1 MHQSSS
7 KPNLLFVLPDEFRR
21 DAIGCMKKD
30 PVHTPNI
37 DRFVSESMDFPNAVS
52 TYPVCSPYRGQL
64 FTGCYPFTNGVVGN
78 CNTSTAPFGVYL
90 TSRKV
95 CLSDLFH
102 EAGYDCGYVGKW
114 HLSAPEPKDFP
125 YLEPRREDGKVWDA
139 YTPVSQRHHFRF
151 WYSYGCNDQHFHPHY
166 WFNDDAADQVRQ
178 VDEWAPRHEA
188 DMVIRYLEN
197 EHGAMRDPDKP
208 FLLFWAPNPPHMP
221 FDQVPEEYQTPY
233 EGKEAEDLLT
243 NPNARAGCTP
253 PPAYDFAGKNYP
265 ALHETARDSVKH
277 YFSCVTGIDDQFG
290 RILKTLEETGLK
302 DNTIVIFTSD
312 HGELMGSHSLM
323 YKGEW
328 YRECYQVPF
337 FLRWPGHIP
346 AHSTCRAFLNPPD
359 IMPTL
364 LDLCGLSSLIPA
376 SIEGVSRAGW
386 IRASM
391 DSSSGDLQ
399 TSMDPGEGFY
409 NNPQMNARGVCNEQY
424 MLVVFRDRYDR
435 ETCLLYDQINDPCQL
450 HDCASSHPEVVKQMR
465 LRLDDW
471 LRRTNDLWI
480 R

>member
-1 MHQSSS
+1 MKQFNSE
-7 KPNLLFVLPDEFRR
+7 PNVLFVLPDEFRK

-37 DRFVSESMDFPNAVS
+37 DQFVSESMSFPNAVS

-64 FTGCYPFTNGVVGN
+64 FTGCYPFSNGVVGN
-78 CNTSTAPFGVYL
+78 CNTSTASFGVYL
-90 TSRKV
+90 TSRKT

-125 YLEPRREDGKVWDA
+125 YLEPRREDNKVWDA

-166 WFNDDAADQVRQ
+166 WYNDDPVEKVQKVE
-178 VDEWAPRHEA
+178 EWSPIHEA

-197 EHGAMRDPDKP
+197 KDHSMRDPDKP

-221 FDQVPEEYQTPY
+221 FDQVPEKYKKPY
-233 EGKEAEDLLT
+233 EDKPVEDLLIS
-243 NPNARAGCTP
+243 PNAKPEHTP
-253 PPAYDFAGKNYP
+253 PASYDFSGKDYG
-265 ALHETARDSVKH
+265 ALYQTARESVKN

-290 RILKTLEETGLK
+290 RILQTLKQSGLEE
-302 DNTIVIFTSD
+302 NTIVIFTSD

-328 YRECYQVPF
+328 YRECYEVPF
-337 FLRWPGHIP
+337 FIRWPNHITP
-346 AHSTCRAFLNPPD
+346 GSSCPAFLNPPD

-364 LDLCGLSSLIPA
+364 LELCGLSSLIPP
-376 SIEGVSRAGW
+376 SIEGSSRAGW
-386 IRASM
+386 IHSTM
-391 DSSSGDLQ
+391 DSSFSSDKSL
-399 TSMDPGEGFY
+399 DRGEGFY
-409 NNPQMNARGVCNEQY
+409 NNPQLNARGICDEHF

-435 ETCLLYDQINDPCQL
+435 ETYLLYDQIHDPFQL
-450 HDCASSHPEVVKQMR
+450 QNCADSHPTVIAQMR
-465 LRLDDW
+465 LRLDEW
-471 LRRTNDLWI
+471 LKRTNDLWI